1 MNKAYA
7 VLLYFQWVNDAN
19 LVPWQFYATD
29 KTRMFQCP
37 ALALNLRFLI
47 ARASCIREIHE
58 YTNTTTD
65 LVVLTRGLP
74 RNAKEEIGIEY
85 VYYYNNNTE
94 NQNNKANF
102 AILET
107 NEMKDND
114 LFDKKKRPICLATT
128 VSFF

>member
-1 MNKAYA
+1 
-7 VLLYFQWVNDAN
+7 
-19 LVPWQFYATD
+19 
-29 KTRMFQCP
+29 MFQCP

-65 LVVLTRGLP
+65 LVVLTRELP

-94 NQNNKANF
+94 NQNKKANF

-114 LFDKKKRPICLATT
+114 LFDKKKRAICLATT

>member
-1 MNKAYA
+1 
-7 VLLYFQWVNDAN
+7 
-19 LVPWQFYATD
+19 
-29 KTRMFQCP
+29 MFQCP

-107 NEMKDND
+107 NELKNND
-114 LFDKKKRPICLATT
+114 LFDKKKRPICLTT
-128 VSFF
+128 PVSFFFFF